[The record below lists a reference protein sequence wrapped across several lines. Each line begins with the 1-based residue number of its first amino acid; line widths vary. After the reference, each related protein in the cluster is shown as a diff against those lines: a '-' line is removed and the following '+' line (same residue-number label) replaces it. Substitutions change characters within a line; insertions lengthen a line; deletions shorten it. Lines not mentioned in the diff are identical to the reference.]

1 MFMRKIKFITDSTS
15 DLTPELYQQ
24 YDIEVLP
31 LSVILDGTEY
41 RDGVDINTD
50 ELKLKIEETKS
61 MPKTAAISP
70 GAFLVAFEKWLELGY
85 DIIYIGIGSTLS
97 AAFANANL
105 AIEDIEVAKE
115 RIRLL
120 DSRNLS
126 TGISLTLLHG
136 IDYAKKGHTLDE
148 VAAEMERVIPLVL
161 AQFVVEDMTYLYK
174 GGRCSGLTYL
184 MGKLVRA
191 RPFLQVI
198 NGKIENTAA
207 PKGKMIKGL
216 NHQLDIFIQDYQ
228 AGIYLN
234 RVFVTHAQTPESAQ
248 YYIDEI
254 KKVAPDVEIVLTQAG
269 CVIYSHCGP
278 GAIGILYIR
287 NQV

>member
-1 MFMRKIKFITDSTS
+1 MRKIKFITDSTS
-15 DLTPELYQQ
+15 DLTPEMYQQ

-41 RDGVDINTD
+41 RDGVDIRIA
-50 ELKLKIEETKS
+50 ELYQKIEETNS

-70 GAFLVAFEKWLELGY
+70 GAFVVAFEKWLKLGY
-85 DIIYIGIGSTLS
+85 DIIYIGLGSSLS
-97 AAFANANL
+97 ATFGNANL
-105 AIEDIEVAKE
+105 ALKDIEEADRV
-115 RIRLL
+115 RLI
-120 DSRNLS
+120 DSKNLS

-136 IDYAKKGHTLDE
+136 IDYAKAGHTLDE
-148 VAAEMERVIPLVL
+148 VVAEMERVIPLVQ
-161 AQFVVEDMTYLYK
+161 AQFVVETMTYLYK

-198 NGKIENTAA
+198 DGKIENTAA

-216 NHQLDIFIQDYQ
+216 NYQLDVFIQDYQ
-228 AGIYLN
+228 AGIYKN
-234 RVFVTHAQTPESAQ
+234 RVFVTHALTPESAQ

-254 KKVAPDVEIVLTQAG
+254 KKVAPDVEIVLTEAG
-269 CVIYSHCGP
+269 CVISSHCGP

-287 NQV
+287 ERV